1 MRSIFST
8 LFIYLFNIR
17 EHRQLKHS
25 KNIELQDN
33 QAEWLHLRKPI
44 KTYKYKNNHEH
55 NNISWEQIRID
66 ARETEG
72 QYILNEDLNSW
83 MELKLT
89 RKTTCVAYTKL
100 KGATVTRLLC
110 QLIVIILGRHTDL

>member
-1 MRSIFST
+1 M
-8 LFIYLFNIR
+8 
-17 EHRQLKHS
+17 Q
-25 KNIELQDN
+25 
-33 QAEWLHLRKPI
+33 
-44 KTYKYKNNHEH
+44 TYKHKNSHEH

-72 QYILNEDLNSW
+72 QYILNEDLNLW

-100 KGATVTRLLC
+100 KGAAVMQLLC
-110 QLIVIILGRHTDL
+110 QLIVIILGRHTDCISADAAIKLKGMAGDKVYTAVLR